1 MAELKLES
9 LTGIQKA
16 AILIIALGVDASS
29 AIFKNLNERD
39 IEKLAVAIADLRDI
53 PSAVSDAVVE
63 EFYQMVL
70 AQEYIAQG
78 GIDYARSVLEQ
89 ALGGPRA
96 AQVLAKVQSAL
107 HVSGFKL
114 LKRVDPGQL
123 LNFIM
128 NEHPQTVAVIMAHL
142 DSQQA
147 AAILAELPEQLQNEL
162 IYRIA
167 TMGKINPE
175 VLNDVEK
182 VLESQLESVLG
193 QDLSQAGGTSA
204 VADILNLADRATE
217 RKILDNLVQ
226 KDPEL
231 ATEVKNLMFVFD
243 DILMLDDK
251 SMQRVLKEVD
261 TKDLSMALKGT
272 SDEMKTKVF
281 KNVSE
286 RVATLI
292 QEEMDFM
299 GPVRLRDVEEVQ
311 QRIVDVVRS
320 LEEDGEIVI
329 SGKGG
334 AEEALVE

>member
-1 MAELKLES
+1 MAQISYENLNGL
-9 LTGIQKA
+9 QKA
-16 AILIIALGVDASS
+16 AILIIAIGVEASS
-29 AIFKNLNERD
+29 AIFKNMGERD
-39 IEKLAVAIADLRDI
+39 IEKLSVVIANMDDI
-53 PSAVSDAVVE
+53 PSAVTDQIVE

-78 GIDYARSVLEQ
+78 GMDYARSVLEQ

-96 AQVLAKVQSAL
+96 AQILSKVQSSL

-114 LKRVDPGQL
+114 LKKVDPAQL
-123 LNFIM
+123 INFIM

-147 AAILAELPEQLQNEL
+147 ASILAELPEQLQNE
-162 IYRIA
+162 IVYRIA
-167 TMGKINPE
+167 TMGKISPE
-175 VLNDVEK
+175 LLNDVEK
-182 VLESQLESVLG
+182 VLESQLENVLG
-193 QDLSQAGGTSA
+193 QDLSQAGGAQSIA
-204 VADILNLADRATE
+204 EILNLADRATE

-243 DILMLDDK
+243 DILLIDDK
-251 SMQRVLKEVD
+251 SMQRILKEVD
-261 TKDLSMALKGT
+261 VKDLSVALKGT
-272 SDEMKTKVF
+272 SEEMREKVF

-286 RVATLI
+286 RVAQLI

-311 QRIVDVVRS
+311 QRIVDIVRS

-334 AEEALVE
+334 AEDTLVE

>member
-1 MAELKLES
+1 MEMKHEDLNGL
-9 LTGIQKA
+9 QKA
-16 AILIIALGVDASS
+16 GILVVALGVEASS
-29 AIFKNLNERD
+29 TIFKNMNERD
-39 IEKLAVAIADLRDI
+39 IEKLSIQIANMGDI
-53 PSAVSDAVVE
+53 PSAVTDAVVE

-78 GIDYARSVLEQ
+78 GMDYARSVLEQ

-96 AQVLAKVQSAL
+96 AQVLSKVQGAL

-114 LKRVDPGQL
+114 LKRVDPAQL
-123 LNFIM
+123 INFIM

-142 DSQQA
+142 DPEQA
-147 AAILAELPEQLQNEL
+147 ASSLAELPEQLQNE
-162 IYRIA
+162 IVYRVA
-167 TMGKINPE
+167 TMGKISPE
-175 VLNDVEK
+175 LLNDVEK

-193 QDLSQAGGTSA
+193 QDFSQAGGAHT
-204 VADILNLADRATE
+204 VAEILNLADRATE

-243 DILMLDDK
+243 DLMLLDDK
-251 SMQRVLKEVD
+251 SLQRVMKEVD
-261 TKDLSMALKGT
+261 VKDLSMALKGT
-272 SDEMKTKVF
+272 SEELQAKCF
-281 KNVSE
+281 NNVSE

-334 AEEALVE
+334 AEDALVE

>member
-1 MAELKLES
+1 MVELTYEN
-9 LTGIQKA
+9 LTGLQKA
-16 AILIIALGVDASS
+16 AILVVALGVEASS
-29 AIFKNLNERD
+29 SIFKNINERD
-39 IEKLAVAIADLRDI
+39 IEKLSIQIANLSDI
-53 PSAVSDAVVE
+53 PSAVSDSVVE

-78 GIDYARSVLEQ
+78 GIEYARNVLEQ

-96 AQVLAKVQSAL
+96 AQILAKVQSAL

-114 LKRVDPGQL
+114 LKKVDPAQL

-142 DSQQA
+142 DAQQA
-147 AAILAELPEQLQNEL
+147 ASILAELPEQLQNE
-162 IYRIA
+162 IVYRIA
-167 TMGKINPE
+167 TMGKISPE
-175 VLNDVEK
+175 LLNDVEK

-193 QDLSQAGGTSA
+193 QDLSQAGGAQSIA
-204 VADILNLADRATE
+204 EILNLADRATE

-243 DILMLDDK
+243 DILLLDDK
-251 SMQRVLKEVD
+251 SMQRVLKEIDV
-261 TKDLSMALKGT
+261 KDLSVALKGT
-272 SDEMKTKVF
+272 SEEMRIKIF
-281 KNVSE
+281 NNVSE
-286 RVATLI
+286 RVSLLI

-299 GPVRLRDVEEVQ
+299 GPVRLRDVEEIQ
-311 QRIVDVVRS
+311 QRIVDIVRS

-334 AEEALVE
+334 AEDTLVE